1 MAETEDVNAAFDSL
15 LVAED
20 RTVSKGFEE
29 GYKAGKQEGKQEGE
43 RLGKERGQ
51 QVGQEIGFYLGFS
64 EEWLEVY
71 QNKPSD
77 KKAAK
82 ILSSLQKLHE
92 LADSFPS
99 ENSKEEDFTERLQ
112 QARAKFKLLC
122 SLLRLGAEGWTA
134 ATSW

>member
-20 RTVSKGFEE
+20 RTVSKGWEE
-29 GYKAGKQEGKQEGE
+29 GYRAGKEEGRQEGE
-43 RLGKERGQ
+43 RLGRERGQ

-71 QNKPSD
+71 QAEPSD
-77 KKAAK
+77 KKSTK
-82 ILSSLQKLHE
+82 IVNSLQKLHE
-92 LADSFPS
+92 LAEAFPS

>member
-1 MAETEDVNAAFDSL
+1 MAETEDVNAAFDFL
-15 LVAED
+15 LVAQD
-20 RTVSKGFEE
+20 RTVRKGFEE
-29 GYKAGKQEGKQEGE
+29 GFKAGKEEGKQEGE

-77 KKAAK
+77 KKSAK
-82 ILSSLQKLHE
+82 ILSSLQKLHD

>member
-29 GYKAGKQEGKQEGE
+29 GYKAGKQEGRKEGE

-51 QVGQEIGFYLGFS
+51 QVGQETGFYLGFS

-71 QNKPSD
+71 KSKPSD
-77 KKAAK
+77 KKSVK
-82 ILSSLQKLHE
+82 ILSSLQKLHQ
-92 LADSFPS
+92 LAEDFPS

>member
-20 RTVSKGFEE
+20 RTVSKGWEE
-29 GYKAGKQEGKQEGE
+29 GYKAGKEEGRQEGE
-43 RLGKERGQ
+43 RLGRERGQ

-71 QNKPSD
+71 QAEPSD
-77 KKAAK
+77 KKSTK
-82 ILSSLQKLHE
+82 IVNSLLKLRE
-92 LADSFPS
+92 LAEAFPS

>member
-29 GYKAGKQEGKQEGE
+29 GYKAGKEEGRKEGE

-64 EEWLEVY
+64 GEWLEVY
-71 QNKPSD
+71 KNKPSD
-77 KKAAK
+77 KKSAK
-82 ILSSLQKLHE
+82 IVSSLQKLYE

-122 SLLRLGAEGWTA
+122 SLLRLGAEGWTG